1 MFCIRLRVALA
12 RRRKRLDMIN
22 LLLADLS
29 SLRLFLANH
38 KFGLIAQALLTRI
51 AIRSWATGL
60 GLVHDAAARS
70 QWNPSIWLT
79 LPGESEEI
87 ENRLQGP

>member
-1 MFCIRLRVALA
+1 
-12 RRRKRLDMIN
+12 MIN

-29 SLRLFLANH
+29 SLRLFPANH

-51 AIRSWATGL
+51 AIRSWAMGL
-60 GLVHDAAARS
+60 GLVRDAAARS
-70 QWNPSIWLT
+70 QWNQSILLT
-79 LPGESEEI
+79 LLGESEEI